1 MLDVIKESLECIIPL
16 LLLRTPRVTHP
27 KAHESPQEELRTG
40 KYSFSLTSIHDG
52 QSQKVSVEV
61 RSSASQNTHR
71 TRWRM
76 QAASCRSSAGT
87 RLLASSR

>member
-52 QSQKVSVEV
+52 QSQKVSGGGAQLCLPEHTPH
-61 RSSASQNTHR
+61 QMEN
-71 TRWRM
+71 
-76 QAASCRSSAGT
+76 ASCF
-87 RLLASSR
+87 LQI